1 MVIVPTLHNLRGLRR
16 VAKHQKMITVHH
28 SAKEQHFKGLVSKES
43 PQNGSP
49 FGFPS
54 QEFADA
60 WPCLPPCLPFLAWG
74 HTRRPA
80 QTGERRQLAVLV
92 SPGLKTAKLHT
103 LLLSHRRPTGETTT
117 QLLAPRGRKS
127 AVELGQRATFG
138 KARIHTIGEL
148 AAHGKQGLLGVA
160 ALADDVRIS
169 ATHRLPLLRAKQG
182 NMPYGRPVLSN

>member
-1 MVIVPTLHNLRGLRR
+1 M
-16 VAKHQKMITVHH
+16 HH
-28 SAKEQHFKGLVSKES
+28 SAKEQHFKGLVSKEN

-54 QEFADA
+54 QEFAVR
-60 WPCLPPCLPFLAWG
+60 LALSSSLLAILG
-74 HTRRPA
+74 VGAYPA
-80 QTGERRQLAVLV
+80 TG
-92 SPGLKTAKLHT
+92 SDGGKTATGCAGISWTQNSKTPHT
-103 LLLSHRRPTGETTT
+103 AFEPSPADRRDYYSTT
-117 QLLAPRGRKS
+117 APRGRKS